1 MEARRL
7 REQANEAIA
16 RGRFGRAA
24 ELLEA
29 YCALEPQDHQSR
41 LRLGDTWVKGG
52 DSRRAILAYQAA
64 AEGFAREGFLPRAIA
79 TSKRIL
85 ELDPSHQGVQHT
97 LASLYA
103 RRGGT
108 GQAPAHT
115 PAPVPPAP
123 PEPPPRTALFIEL
136 PPEIDEALEA
146 ALPERLSPPPD
157 QPPPPPS
164 PSPPGLRRRTMEM
177 PAIRMP
183 SEAPVSPEAP
193 VPPAPLPSASF
204 PELVIEAD
212 SLLHAVELA
221 AAHAPGRGGGEEPVS
236 APTVGERALPEIP
249 LFSDLPREAFIA
261 LFERCPL
268 RRFPE
273 GARIIEQGSRG
284 NAFYVI
290 CAGRVRILR
299 ESDGATREL
308 AVLGEGAFFGEM
320 ALLSGAPRSASVVGA
335 AEETQVL
342 EISAPVLGD
351 LARLNPQV
359 ARALRRFCRQRLL
372 SQVMNTSALF
382 QPFGRKD
389 RRELVERFRAREVR
403 RGEVLI
409 HEGQR
414 VDGLYVVLSGEVA
427 VSKGGQPLAHLR
439 EGELFGEMS
448 LLNKTPA
455 TATVTAARNCSLL
468 RLPRED
474 FDTLILTHPQVLVL
488 VSELTDARQRSNEAL
503 LGGGYGSTGTPH
515 TESFE
520 DLVLV

>member
-7 REQANEAIA
+7 RDQANEAIA
-16 RGRFGRAA
+16 RGRFGKAA

-64 AEGFAREGFLPRAIA
+64 AEGFAREGLLPRAIA

-108 GQAPAHT
+108 
-115 PAPVPPAP
+115 PVPPAP
-123 PEPPPRTALFIEL
+123 PAPPPRTALFIDL

-146 ALPERLSPPPD
+146 SLPERPPPPPA

-164 PSPPGLRRRTMEM
+164 PSPPGLRRRTMEV
-177 PAIRMP
+177 PAIRTP
-183 SEAPVSPEAP
+183 SEAPLPPAAP
-193 VPPAPLPSASF
+193 VPPEAPPSASF

-236 APTVGERALPEIP
+236 APPMGERALPEIP

-290 CAGRVRILR
+290 CSGRVRIVR
-299 ESDGATREL
+299 ESDGTTREL

-455 TATVTAARNCSLL
+455 TATVTAVRNASLL

-488 VSELTDARQRSNEAL
+488 VSELTEARQRSTEVL
-503 LGGGYGSTGTPH
+503 LGGSATDARH
-515 TESFE
+515 TQSFE